1 MQTNNSSNKND
12 QGLNIVDLF
21 MYLAS
26 QWKWFLLSILIC
38 GGIAWYNYARA
49 PLVYFR
55 SATVIILNSATLL

>member
-26 QWKWFLLSILIC
+26 QWKWFHFDLRWDC
-38 GGIAWYNYARA
+38 
-49 PLVYFR
+49 V
-55 SATVIILNSATLL
+55 V

>member
-26 QWKWFLLSILIC
+26 QWKWFLLSIL
-38 GGIAWYNYARA
+38 RE
-49 PLVYFR
+49 FE
-55 SATVIILNSATLL
+55 IIF